1 MTAPTRTRRSR
12 REPAPARGTVE
23 AALRGELAIV
33 QDNLELAT
41 RRLMEAA
48 ADGSSPFSAET
59 REGGVADLERQVVVD
74 PGWRTFAVLAEREFS
89 AEGMVL
95 LRQVCRL
102 SAIANPLIKRGLNLR
117 GFYVWGQG
125 CQITARAN
133 GKNRDNPDEQDVQGV
148 LSEHIADEGNQR
160 GFYGQQVR
168 EENEHSLGTDGEVVA
183 TLHTNPR
190 TGWVQV
196 RTVLADEITEV
207 IANPEDRSE
216 PWFYRR
222 VWALDGY
229 DKDGNLRHGTAEVL
243 YPDVDY
249 KPISKPG
256 TFAGVKIEWDTRVV
270 HVPVNKPK
278 GWLRGIPDAYAV
290 INWARAYKEFLEQW
304 AGLMRSLS
312 KFAWRLT
319 AEGKQRDQAKLA
331 MAEATA
337 ARTRGGAPAG
347 EPVGSVAVTPL
358 NGNLEAIPK
367 SGAVI
372 DSESGRPI
380 AMMVAAGL
388 HLPVTMLL
396 GDPGQTGARATA
408 ETLDW
413 PTELGMKSRRELWAW
428 AQLRIVRHVI
438 TESVRAPQGRLKGKI
453 KRDPVTGREVVTLA
467 GETDDTVDVVW
478 PPLDKQDPK
487 AIIDAV
493 VAANA
498 TGTVKPELVLRLLL
512 EALGVREAEAILDE
526 MLDDQ
531 GNFKWPSNGGTPGV
545 PGVPGAPGQQAA
557 DLARGG
563 GDPAT
568 AGQPGSMQSDERPG
582 AMPPDQQ
589 AAGGA
594 GAPTEEGVS
603 PDAMARQADAD
614 FGLFGGGDDAQTAL
628 DTAGGDPAAADDGTG
643 TGDQGNP
650 DAPADGTQD
659 ETTPSEGTDNQND
672 AGGKPVGLYDPAFFK
687 L

>member
-1 MTAPTRTRRSR
+1 MTAPARPRRRSR
-12 REPAPARGTVE
+12 REPAASRGTIE
-23 AALRGELAIV
+23 ASLRSELAVV

-41 RRLMEAA
+41 RRLTEATYDGTSPFA
-48 ADGSSPFSAET
+48 ADT
-59 REGGVADLERQVVVD
+59 RESGVADLERQVVVD

-89 AEGMVL
+89 ADGMVM

-102 SAIANPLIKRGLNLR
+102 SAIANPMIKRGLGLR

-133 GKNRDNPDEQDVQGV
+133 GKNRDNPDEQDVQAV
-148 LSEHIADEGNQR
+148 IAAHIADEGNQR
-160 GFYGQQVR
+160 AFWGQQAR
-168 EENEHSLGTDGEVVA
+168 EENEHALGTDGEVIV
-183 TLHTNPR
+183 TLHTKPL

-207 IANPEDRSE
+207 ICNPEDRGE

-229 DKDGNLRHGTAEVL
+229 DKNGNLRQGSAEVL

-249 KPISKPG
+249 KPINQPV

-312 KFAWRLT
+312 KFAWKLT
-319 AEGKQRDQAKLA
+319 AEGKQRDQAKRA

-337 ARTRGGAPAG
+337 ARTRGGD
-347 EPVGSVAVTPL
+347 EPVGSVALAPL

-372 DSESGRPI
+372 DSESGRPL
-380 AMMVAAGL
+380 AMQVAAGL

-396 GDPGQTGARATA
+396 ADPGQTGARATA

-413 PTELGMKSRRELWAW
+413 PTELGMMSRRELWKW
-428 AQLRIVRHVI
+428 AQLRVTRHII
-438 TESVRAPQGRLKGKI
+438 TESVRASRGILKGKI
-453 KRDPVTGREVVTLA
+453 KRDPVTGREVVTLT
-467 GETDDTVDVVW
+467 GDTDDTVDVIW

-487 AIIDAV
+487 AAIDSV

-498 TGTVKPELVLRLLL
+498 TNTLKPELVLRLLL
-512 EALGVREAEAILDE
+512 DALGVREAEAILDE

-531 GNFKWPSNGGTPGV
+531 GNFKWPSNAMSGAGGAPGL
-545 PGVPGAPGQQAA
+545 PGAPPGPGQQAA
-557 DLARGG
+557 DLARTG

-568 AGQPGSMQSDERPG
+568 AGQPGSMRSDTPPG
-582 AMPPDQQ
+582 APPADQQ
-589 AAGGA
+589 GA
-594 GAPTEEGVS
+594 GVPTEEGVS
-603 PDAMARQADAD
+603 PEAMARQADAD
-614 FGLFGGGDDAQTAL
+614 FGLFGGN
-628 DTAGGDPAAADDGTG
+628 TAGGDQQG
-643 TGDQGNP
+643 GDQAAGDQQNAGDGEQEPDPVDTGEGNETETE
-650 DAPADGTQD
+650 DAPG
-659 ETTPSEGTDNQND
+659 TTP
-672 AGGKPVGLYDPAFFK
+672 AGLYDPAFFK

>member
-1 MTAPTRTRRSR
+1 MTAPTRTRRRSP
-12 REPAPARGTVE
+12 REPRPVRGTVE
-23 AALRGELAIV
+23 AQLRGELAIV

-48 ADGSSPFSAET
+48 AGEASIFGAET
-59 REGGVADLERQVVVD
+59 REGGVADLERQVIVD
-74 PGWRTFAVLAEREFS
+74 PGWRAFAVIAEREFS
-89 AEGMVL
+89 AEGMVM

-133 GKNRDNPDEQDVQGV
+133 GKNRENTDEQDVQAV
-148 LSEHIADEGNQR
+148 LAEHIDDEGNQR
-160 GFYGQQVR
+160 ACYGQQAR
-168 EENEHSLGTDGEVVA
+168 EENEHSLGTDGDVFF
-183 TLHTNPR
+183 TLYTNPR

-196 RTVLADEITEV
+196 RTVLSDEITEV
-207 IANPEDRSE
+207 IPNPEDRGE

-229 DKDGNLRHGTAEVL
+229 DKNGQPRQGTAEIL

-249 KPISKPG
+249 KPWPRPS
-256 TFAGVKIEWDTRVV
+256 TFAGVKIAWDTPVV

-278 GWLRGIPDAYAV
+278 GWLRGIPDAYSV
-290 INWARAYKEFLEQW
+290 INWSRAYKEFLEQW

-319 AEGKQRDQAKLA
+319 AEGKQKESAKRA

-337 ARTRGGAPAG
+337 ARTRGGD
-347 EPVGSVAVTPL
+347 EPVGSVAVTPI

-372 DSESGRPI
+372 DSESGRPL

-388 HLPVTMLL
+388 NVPVTMLL
-396 GDPGQTGARATA
+396 ADPGQTGARATA

-413 PTELGMKSRRELWAW
+413 PTELGMKARRQLWTW
-428 AQLRIVRHVI
+428 AQLRIARHVV

-453 KRDPVTGREVVTLA
+453 KRDNVTGREVVTLA
-467 GETDDTVDVVW
+467 GETDNTVDVVW

-487 AIIDAV
+487 LLIDAV

-498 TGTVKPELVLRLLL
+498 TGTVKPELVLRLILD
-512 EALGVREAEAILDE
+512 ALGVREAEAILDE

-531 GNFKWPSNGGTPGV
+531 GNFKWPST
-545 PGVPGAPGQQAA
+545 GAAAAAGPGQQAA
-557 DLARGG
+557 DLARAG
-563 GDPAT
+563 GDPAL
-568 AGQPGSMQSDERPG
+568 AGAPGSMRSDERPG
-582 AMPPDQQ
+582 DMPPDQQ
-589 AAGGA
+589 AGA
-594 GAPTEEGVS
+594 PGLPTEEGVS

-614 FGLFGGGDDAQTAL
+614 FGLFGGTGAGDDAQAAL
-628 DTAGGDPAAADDGTG
+628 DAAGPPAGT
-643 TGDQGNP
+643 TEDP
-650 DAPADGTQD
+650 DAPAEDAED
-659 ETTPSEGTDNQND
+659 ETTPGEGTDDQDD
-672 AGGKPVGLYDPAFFK
+672 AGATPVGLYDPAFFK

>member
-1 MTAPTRTRRSR
+1 MTAPARTRRSR
-12 REPAPARGTVE
+12 REPRASAITVE
-23 AALRGELAIV
+23 TRLRGELAIV

-41 RRLMEAA
+41 RRLQEAA
-48 ADGSSPFSAET
+48 VDGSSPFSGEL
-59 REGGVADLERQVVVD
+59 REGGVADLERQVILD

-89 AEGMVL
+89 ADGMTM

-125 CQITARAN
+125 CQLTARAN
-133 GKNRDNPDEQDVQGV
+133 GKNRENPDEQDVQAV
-148 LSEHIADEGNQR
+148 IAEHMDDPGNQR
-160 GFYGQQVR
+160 AMYGQQAR
-168 EENEHSLGTDGEVVA
+168 EENEHSLGTDGEVIV

-207 IANPEDRSE
+207 IANPEDRGE

-229 DKDGNLRHGTAEVL
+229 DKDGQLRQGTAEVL

-249 KPISKPG
+249 NPTSRPA
-256 TFAGVKIEWDTRVV
+256 TFAGVKIAWDTRVV

-278 GWLRGIPDAYAV
+278 GWLRGIPDAYSV
-290 INWARAYKEFLEQW
+290 INWSRAYKEFLEQW
-304 AGLMRSLS
+304 SGLMRSLS
-312 KFAWRLT
+312 KFAWRMT
-319 AEGKQRDQAKLA
+319 AEGKQREQAKAA

-337 ARTRGGAPAG
+337 ARTRGGD

-372 DSESGRPI
+372 DSESGRPL

-388 HLPVTMLL
+388 NIPVTMLL

-413 PTELGMKSRRELWAW
+413 PTELGMMSRRELWSW
-428 AQLRIVRHVI
+428 AQLRIIRHVI
-438 TESVRAPQGRLKGKI
+438 TESVRATQGRLKGKI
-453 KRDPVTGREVVTLA
+453 KRDAVTGREVVTLT

-478 PPLDKQDPK
+478 PPLDEQDPK
-487 AIIDAV
+487 ANIDAV

-498 TGTVKPELVLRLLL
+498 TGTIKPELVLRLLL
-512 EALGVREAEAILDE
+512 DALGVREAEAILEE
-526 MLDDQ
+526 MLDDE
-531 GNFKWPSNGGTPGV
+531 GNFKWPST
-545 PGVPGAPGQQAA
+545 GAPVDPGQQAA
-557 DLARGG
+557 DLARAG
-563 GDPAT
+563 GDPAL
-568 AGQPGSMQSDERPG
+568 AGPGSMRPDG
-582 AMPPDQQ
+582 SPGTMPPDQQ
-589 AAGGA
+589 GA
-594 GAPTEEGVS
+594 GATGDPAAPGVPTEEGVS
-603 PDAMARQADAD
+603 PEALARQADAD
-614 FGLFGGGDDAQTAL
+614 FGLFGGTGAGDDAQAAL
-628 DTAGGDPAAADDGTG
+628 GEDDAGATDEQD
-643 TGDQGNP
+643 P
-650 DAPADGTQD
+650 DAPAEGD
-659 ETTPSEGTDNQND
+659 EGAPTEPGEGTDEDD
-672 AGGKPVGLYDPAFFK
+672 AGATPAGLYDPAFFK

>member
-1 MTAPTRTRRSR
+1 VTAAPAAARRGRRTR
-12 REPAPARGTVE
+12 REPAASAATRE
-23 AALRGELAIV
+23 AMLRTELGIV

-41 RRLMEAA
+41 RRLEEASR
-48 ADGSSPFSAET
+48 DGSSPFAAET

-74 PGWRTFAVLAEREFS
+74 PGWRVFAVLAEREFS

-102 SAIANPLIKRGLNLR
+102 SAIANPMIKRGLGLR

-133 GKNRDNPDEQDVQGV
+133 GKNKDNPDEQDVQAV
-148 LSEHIADEGNQR
+148 LAAHIADEGNQR
-160 GFYGQQVR
+160 AFWGQQAR
-168 EENEHSLGTDGEVVA
+168 EENEHALGTDGEVVV
-183 TLHTNPR
+183 TLHTKPL

-207 IANPEDRSE
+207 ICNPEDRGE

-229 DKDGNLRHGTAEVL
+229 DKAGNLRHGTAEVL

-249 KPISKPG
+249 KPAHQPA

-312 KFAWRLT
+312 KFAWKLT
-319 AEGKQRDQAKLA
+319 AEGKQRDQAKRA
-331 MAEATA
+331 MAEATQ
-337 ARTRGGAPAG
+337 ARTRGGE

-367 SGAVI
+367 SGATL
-372 DSESGRPI
+372 DSESGRPL
-380 AMMVAAGL
+380 AMQVAAGL

-413 PTELGMKSRRELWAW
+413 PTELGMMSRRELWKW
-428 AQLRIVRHVI
+428 AQLRISRHVI
-438 TESVRAPQGRLKGKI
+438 TESVRAPRGILKGKI

-467 GETDDTVDVVW
+467 GDTDDTVDVIW

-487 AIIDAV
+487 AQIDAV
-493 VAANA
+493 VAAQ
-498 TGTVKPELVLRLLL
+498 GTNTIKPELVLRLLL
-512 EALGVREAEAILDE
+512 DALGVREAEAILDE
-526 MLDDQ
+526 MLDDE
-531 GNFKWPSNGGTPGV
+531 GNFKWPST
-545 PGVPGAPGQQAA
+545 GAAPALGPGQQAA
-557 DLARGG
+557 DLARTG

-568 AGQPGSMQSDERPG
+568 AGDPGSMRADQPPG
-582 AMPPDQQ
+582 APPGEQEPTM
-589 AAGGA
+589 
-594 GAPTEEGVS
+594 PTEAGVS
-603 PDAMARQADAD
+603 AEAMARQADAD
-614 FGLFGGGDDAQTAL
+614 FGLFGGKGAGDDAEAAL
-628 DTAGGDPAAADDGTG
+628 DAADTGTPAPAGQDDTAEQDPAAAGETDEQDPDADDGA
-643 TGDQGNP
+643 GD
-650 DAPADGTQD
+650 D
-659 ETTPSEGTDNQND
+659 EDD
-672 AGGKPVGLYDPAFFK
+672 AGATPAGLYDPAFFK